1 MRILVPFS
9 YDLRMKKDFD
19 TWNDKKKNIDKHKRI
34 LEFKEGEIWWS
45 YFGMNVGEEAYG
57 KGEDFRRPVIILK
70 KITENSCIVI
80 PTTTKIKEG
89 ENFYKFT
96 TEKLERRAMLYQV
109 KFISANR
116 LRIKE
121 SKMKKVDF
129 IKMKKS
135 LANLLELSWP
145 PSGQDGQCSD
155 HRISPGMDIYYQNCR
170 SCQIEAG
177 LDEYNSLRTGV
188 FSMPHIC

>member
-1 MRILVPFS
+1 
-9 YDLRMKKDFD
+9 MKKDFD
-19 TWNDKKKNIDKHKRI
+19 TWNIKKKTIDKHKRI

-45 YFGMNVGEEAYG
+45 YFGVNVGEEAYG

-121 SKMKKVDF
+121 SKMKK
-129 IKMKKS
+129 S
-135 LANLLELSWP
+135 LANLLGLSWP

-155 HRISPGMDIYYQNCR
+155 HRISPGMDIYYQIC
-170 SCQIEAG
+170 SGCQIEVG
-177 LDEYNSLRTGV
+177 LDEYNELL
-188 FSMPHIC
+188 I